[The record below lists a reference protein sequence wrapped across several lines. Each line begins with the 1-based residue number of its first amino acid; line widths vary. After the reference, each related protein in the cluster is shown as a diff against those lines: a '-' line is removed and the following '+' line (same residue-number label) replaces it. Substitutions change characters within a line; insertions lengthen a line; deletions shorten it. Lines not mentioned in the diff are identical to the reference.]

1 MIERTLTRRL
11 KQLETRFAVNNPPPI
26 FTISFVSPDK
36 TVKKTLVLGPNG
48 ARTWTDLTDPSNPR
62 TWTEPLMQT
71 PDRGGY
77 GS

>member
-1 MIERTLTRRL
+1 MIGRSLTRRL
-11 KQLETRFAVNNPPPI
+11 KQLEAHCVATSRPPI

-48 ARTWTDLTDPSNPR
+48 ARTWTDLTDLSNPR
-62 TWTEPLMQT
+62 TWTEPPMPT
-71 PDRGGY
+71 MDRGGY